1 MKNNRQKDQADF
13 SPDSLGEL
21 PMTIA
26 RYALWGGVTV
36 FALCLIAVTFLM
48 NVAANDAAK
57 AAQVATNMG
66 MFEKGL
72 ILGPILIAL
81 GSAWLFWEE
90 EMMVGL
96 NIVFALVVFFA
107 PMWLPLVL
115 TNAQPETSNPGVRKG
130 YESLAIGGQIYV
142 GFAIAILIGDI
153 VTRVRK
159 RMVYGTKAALLKYGT
174 NIKEESDRKNVFMGK
189 CWQLPFCR
197 KFVREKCPIYHANR
211 TCWRELVGCMCEEAV
226 ISAAMTGKP
235 VSKEALLNGT
245 AIPRNNKLTDSQ
257 KRQRC
262 HNCVIYNEH
271 QKHKYKL
278 AMPLAM
284 IFYGI
289 VFLLFR
295 ESLGG
300 WVSGMMTGAS
310 KKVNEI
316 TVGTVKTVGAGEYF
330 NQFLTVAI
338 ILVAFAYTVKL
349 IEHAIFKLKI

>member
-1 MKNNRQKDQADF
+1 MKNNRQKEPADF
-13 SPDSLGEL
+13 TPDVLGEL

-26 RYALWGGVTV
+26 KYALWIGVGV
-36 FALCLIAVTFLM
+36 FALSLIAVIFLM
-48 NVAANDAAK
+48 NVAAGDAAK
-57 AAQVATNMG
+57 AAQVGQNIG
-66 MFEKGL
+66 LFEKGM

-96 NIVFALVVFFA
+96 NILGACVVFFA
-107 PMWLPLVL
+107 PMWLPLVISS
-115 TNAQPETSNPGVRKG
+115 AQPESSNAGVKAG
-130 YESLAIGGQIYV
+130 YAVLGTGGQIYI

-153 VTRVRK
+153 ITRVRK
-159 RMVYGTKAALLKYGT
+159 RMVHGTKAALLKYGT

-197 KFVREKCPIYHANR
+197 KFVREKCPIYHAQR

-226 ISAAMTGKP
+226 ISAAMSGKP
-235 VSKEALLNGT
+235 VSKEALLNGS

-278 AMPLAM
+278 AMPITM

-300 WVSGMMTGAS
+300 WVSSMMSGAS
-310 KKVNEI
+310 KKVNDL
-316 TVGTVKTVGAGEYF
+316 TVGTIKEVGAGEYF
-330 NQFLTVAI
+330 NQFLTIAI

>member
-1 MKNNRQKDQADF
+1 MKNNRQKEQQDF
-13 SPDSLGEL
+13 TPDMLGEL

-26 RYALWGGVTV
+26 KYGLWGGVCV
-36 FALCLIAVTFLM
+36 FALCFIAVIFLM
-48 NVAANDAAK
+48 NVAAGDPTK
-57 AAQVATNMG
+57 AAQVANNIG
-66 MFEKGL
+66 IFEKGM
-72 ILGPILIAL
+72 ILGPVLVAL
-81 GSAWLFWEE
+81 SSAWLFWEE

-96 NIVFALVVFFA
+96 NIIFALLVFFA

-115 TNAQPETSNPGVRKG
+115 QSAQPESTNPGVKKG
-130 YESLAIGGQIYV
+130 YEVLGIGGQIYI

-278 AMPLAM
+278 AMPMAM

-289 VFLLFR
+289 IFLLFR

-300 WVSGMMTGAS
+300 WVSNMMTGAS
-310 KKVNEI
+310 KKVDDI
-316 TVGTVKTVGAGEYF
+316 TVGAIKNVSAGEYF

>member
-13 SPDSLGEL
+13 SPDSLGEI

-36 FALCLIAVTFLM
+36 FALCVIAVIFLM
-48 NVAANDAAK
+48 NVAAGDAAK

-96 NIVFALVVFFA
+96 NIGCALLIFFA

-115 TNAQPETSNPGVRKG
+115 TNAQPESSNAGVKKG
-130 YESLAIGGQIYV
+130 YESLAIGGQIFV
-142 GFAIAILIGDI
+142 GFATAILIGDI
-153 VTRVRK
+153 ITRVRK

-289 VFLLFR
+289 IFLLFR

-310 KKVNEI
+310 KKVEQV
-316 TVGTVKTVGAGEYF
+316 TVGAIKNASAGEYF

>member
-1 MKNNRQKDQADF
+1 MKNNRQKEQADF

-26 RYALWGGVTV
+26 RYALYGGITV
-36 FALCLIAVTFLM
+36 FALCVIAVIFLM
-48 NVAANDAAK
+48 NVASSDPAK

-96 NIVFALVVFFA
+96 NIGIALLIFFA

-115 TNAQPETSNPGVRKG
+115 SNAQPESSNVGVKKG
-130 YESLAIGGQIYV
+130 YESLAIGGQIFV
-142 GFAIAILIGDI
+142 GFATAILIGDI
-153 VTRVRK
+153 ITRVRK

-289 VFLLFR
+289 IFLLFR

-300 WVSGMMTGAS
+300 WVSGMMMGAS
-310 KKVNEI
+310 KKVEQV
-316 TVGTVKTVGAGEYF
+316 TVGTIKNVSAGEYF